1 MPHSLIRSTHF
12 TLILFIPPGQQNPIC
27 AIPRLENQLQETY
40 SLVPD
45 IINPK
50 YNVHIIS
57 CYEGDIH
64 GPNSFPVHSGGETI
78 RGCNVNVDVAVDH
91 DTDTRPVILI
101 LASQQH
107 VNWQLNI
114 MSPDVEIEQVEL
126 VSTSV

>member
-1 MPHSLIRSTHF
+1 M
-12 TLILFIPPGQQNPIC
+12 
-27 AIPRLENQLQETY
+27 
-40 SLVPD
+40 
-45 IINPK
+45 
-50 YNVHIIS
+50 
-57 CYEGDIH
+57 H

-78 RGCNVNVDVAVDH
+78 RGCNVNVDVAVDHDH